1 MANQQS
7 GAWCG
12 SQLFDQAERG
22 LHVCSH
28 RSTSIEFVLRDY
40 ELLDG
45 AMAHMV
51 ELMGLRITDYDT
63 DTCSRMDRKASF
75 TDVPESVSCRSW
87 TVTDAMRSC

>member
-1 MANQQS
+1 MTALSPSWQIS
-7 GAWCG
+7 SLERALG

-63 DTCSRMDRKASF
+63 EHVL
-75 TDVPESVSCRSW
+75 TDGPEGDATGRVPSPCR
-87 TVTDAMRSC
+87 AAPGQ